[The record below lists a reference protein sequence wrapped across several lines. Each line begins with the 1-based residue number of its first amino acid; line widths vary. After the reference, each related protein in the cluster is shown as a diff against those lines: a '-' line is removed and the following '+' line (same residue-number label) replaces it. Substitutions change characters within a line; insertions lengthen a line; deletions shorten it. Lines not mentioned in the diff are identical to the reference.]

1 MTTVQGS
8 LFDEQQVTPSNLPV
22 EARMPLNIAGRKVRN
37 VLFKD
42 LCEAGDALVVTGYS
56 GLDQL
61 IQLINQ
67 RGEDKGVLRLLLGSE
82 PSPSRQPTYS
92 LKQQNFDAEV
102 RAYWLKRGI
111 SVRLSGQLIRCAE
124 LIRGGYVQ
132 VRYPGGRHRVHAKMY
147 CTVGAVSLGSSNFTE
162 PGLNYQDEAN
172 VRFPASEKARFRE
185 TWQVAEH
192 FWNGGIDANAQ
203 LLALLEQLLK
213 FVNWDEALA
222 RACAELLEGEWAASY
237 LRTLDAYQGVSLWP
251 SQKKGIGQALYLL
264 ETVGGVL
271 VADATGSGKTRMG
284 AHLLRA
290 VHDRNWS
297 SARSHKGSMLL
308 VCPPLVAPSW
318 ERERANCGFSMEVA
332 SHGLLSHLDKKQ
344 TETALAVQ
352 LANAQTLAVDEAH
365 NFLNT
370 TSNRTQRLLHNLS
383 DQTLLFTATPINRS
397 AVDLLRLID
406 ILGADNFDD
415 EVLTIFERLNRSGHD
430 FNQIHPDDLAQLQS
444 AIARFTL
451 RRTKAQLNAMVD
463 REPEAYRAANGRVCR
478 YPKHQSQSYW
488 LHESEE
494 DQRIAGQI
502 RVLAQNLKG
511 LGHFEKPLIMPES
524 WQRQSMTAESYLQ
537 MRLLSASAL
546 AAHHVMGSL
555 RSSKLAVLRHILGE
569 QKALLVLGLQGELD
583 SAADDKG
590 SGNMRERLEQLKG
603 KVPGN
608 QLGIDL
614 PIWLSDPQ
622 AHITACERE
631 IGTYDMILKK
641 LNRLTDGRERRKAD
655 FLLELASRH
664 EQVIAFDHF
673 PLTLRYLKHLL
684 HKRAASQGLELLL
697 GVGGNK
703 QANEKLQERL
713 NPATGSGH
721 IIALCSDAMS
731 EGVNLQRA
739 STMVHLDMPS
749 VVRYAEQRVG
759 RIDRMDSPH
768 DQIECWWP
776 KDAEAFALK
785 ADERFVARVE
795 TVDSLIGGNLQLPEE
810 MQASSGRV
818 PKVITAEELEQE
830 IRERELRSWDGIED
844 AFSPVRGLLE
854 GPQALVSEDVYQD
867 FQHEVARVLAR
878 VSLVRTEQP
887 WMFICLAGGE
897 HMAPRWVMLPALDA
911 APLSNL
917 RDIVTALRTR
927 LGPQVE
933 NLPITRSAGKL
944 LESFL
949 GQLSLVEQM
958 LLPRLKQRALEQMHV
973 MLKRWSQQEG
983 WLQTSEQAEQIKR
996 LIDLRAT
1003 PAADDCPDWGQLAD
1017 CWLDLVRPTWAE
1029 HLKARGRKTGV
1040 TRLRDIQKDLLA
1052 KPIAASKILDE
1063 ITGIDTRRNWDERIV
1078 ACILG
1083 VGAEC

>member
-1 MTTVQGS
+1 MENMQGS
-8 LFDEQQVTPSNLPV
+8 LFDAQPLTQGDLPT
-22 EARMPLNIAGRKVRN
+22 ESRMPLNIAERKVRN
-37 VLFKD
+37 MLFKD
-42 LCEAGDALVVTGYS
+42 LCAVGDALVVTGYS

-82 PSPSRQPTYS
+82 PSPSRQQSYS
-92 LKQQNFDAEV
+92 LKRHSFDDEV
-102 RAYWLKRGI
+102 RSYWLKRGI

-124 LIRGGYVQ
+124 LIRGGFVQ

-147 CTVGAVSLGSSNFTE
+147 CTQLAVSLGSSNFTD
-162 PGLNYQDEAN
+162 PGLNYQGEAN
-172 VRFPASEKARFRE
+172 VRFQIADKVRYRDV
-185 TWQVAEH
+185 WQVAEH
-192 FWNGGIDANAQ
+192 FWRGGVDANEQ
-203 LLALLEQLLK
+203 LLALLAQLLK
-213 FVNWDEALA
+213 FVGWEEALA

-237 LRTLDAYQGVSLWP
+237 LRTLEAYQGVSLWP

-344 TETALAVQ
+344 ADTALAVQ
-352 LANAQTLAVDEAH
+352 LASAQTLAVDEAH

-370 TSNRTQRLLHNLS
+370 MSNRTQRLLNNLS

-397 AVDLLRLID
+397 AIDLLRLID

-415 EVLTIFERLNRSGHD
+415 DVLIIFERLNRSGHD
-430 FNQIHPDDLAQLQS
+430 FNQIHPSDLAQLQA
-444 AIARFTL
+444 AIAQFTL
-451 RRTKAQLNAMVD
+451 RRTKAQLNAMVEQ
-463 REPEAYRAANGRVCR
+463 EPEAYRAANGRICR
-478 YPKHQSQSYW
+478 YPAHQSQSYW
-488 LHESEE
+488 LDESQE

-511 LGHFEKPLIMPES
+511 MGHFEKALVMPES
-524 WQRQSMTAESYLQ
+524 WQRQGMVPESYLT
-537 MRLLSASAL
+537 MRLRSASAL
-546 AAHHVMGSL
+546 ATHHVMGSL
-555 RSSKLAVLRHILGE
+555 RSSKLALLRHILGE
-569 QKALLVLGLQGELD
+569 TKALESLGLKGQLD
-583 SAADDKG
+583 GASDDKG
-590 SGNMRERLEQLKG
+590 TGNMLERLELLKG
-603 KVPGN
+603 KVPDN

-614 PIWLSDPQ
+614 PVWLSDPQ
-622 AHITACERE
+622 AHITACEAE
-631 IGTYDMILKK
+631 IGSYGMILKQ
-641 LNRLTDGRERRKAD
+641 LNRLTAGREQRKAD
-655 FLLELASRH
+655 FLLELAEHH

-673 PLTLRYLKHLL
+673 PLTLRYLKHLMQ
-684 HKRAASQGLELLL
+684 KRAVSKGVEILL
-697 GVGGNK
+697 GIGGNK
-703 QANEKLQERL
+703 PANEKLQERL
-713 NPATGSGH
+713 NPASGSGR

-739 STMVHLDMPS
+739 SAMVHLDMPS

-810 MQASSGRV
+810 MQSSSAA
-818 PKVITAEELEQE
+818 KVITAEVVEQE
-830 IRERELRSWDGIED
+830 LRERELRSWDGIED
-844 AFSPVRGLLE
+844 AFSSVRSLLE
-854 GPQALVSEDVYQD
+854 GPRAIISAELYGE

-878 VSLVRTEQP
+878 VSLVRTERP

-897 HMAPRWVMLPALDA
+897 HMAPRWVMLPALNA
-911 APLSNL
+911 APLNNL
-917 RDIVTALRTR
+917 RDIVSALRER
-927 LGPQVE
+927 LGPQIE
-933 NLPITRSAGKL
+933 NLSMTHGAGKL

-949 GQLSLVEQM
+949 SQLSQVEQM
-958 LLPRLKQRALEQMHV
+958 LLPRLKQRALEQMRD
-973 MLKRWSQQEG
+973 MLKLWSRQKG
-983 WLQTSEQAEQIKR
+983 WLQTSEEAQQIKR
-996 LIDLRAT
+996 LIELLNSPST
-1003 PAADDCPDWGQLAD
+1003 EDCPDWAQLAD
-1017 CWLDLVRPTWAE
+1017 CWLDLVRPVWSE
-1029 HLKARGRKTGV
+1029 HLKSRGRKAGV
-1040 TRLRDIQKDLLA
+1040 TRLRDIQKNLQGSPILA
-1052 KPIAASKILDE
+1052 AKILDQV
-1063 ITGIDTRRNWDERIV
+1063 TGIDMRRNWDERIV

-1083 VGAEC
+1083 VGQE

>member
-1 MTTVQGS
+1 MDDCGQGS
-8 LFDEQQVTPSNLPV
+8 LFDEQQVRQGVLPV
-22 EARMPLNIAGRKVRN
+22 ESRMPLNIAGRKVRN
-37 VLFKD
+37 MLFKD
-42 LCEAGDALVVTGYS
+42 LCEAGDALMVTGYS

-67 RGEDKGVLRLLLGSE
+67 RGEEKGVLRLLLGSE
-82 PSPSRQPTYS
+82 PSQSRQQGYS

-102 RAYWLKRGI
+102 RAYWLARGI
-111 SVRLSGQLIRCAE
+111 SVRLSAQLIRCAE

-132 VRYPGGRHRVHAKMY
+132 VRYPAGRHRVHAKMY
-147 CTVGAVSLGSSNFTE
+147 CTEGAVTLGSSNFTD

-172 VRFPASEKARFRE
+172 VRFQMSEKARFRE
-185 TWQVAEH
+185 AWTVAEH
-192 FWNGGIDANAQ
+192 FWMSGVDANAE

-213 FVNWDEALA
+213 FVDWDEALA

-237 LRTLDAYQGVSLWP
+237 LRSLEAFQGVSLWP

-344 TETALAVQ
+344 TDTALAVQ
-352 LANAQTLAVDEAH
+352 LASAQTLAVDEAH

-370 TSNRTQRLLHNLS
+370 MSNRTQRLLHNLS

-415 EVLTIFERLNRSGHD
+415 EVLSIFERLNRSGHD
-430 FNQIHPDDLAQLQS
+430 FNQIHPADLAQLQA

-451 RRTKAQLNAMVD
+451 RRTKAQLNAMVE

-488 LHESEE
+488 LDESED

-524 WQRQSMTAESYLQ
+524 WQRQGMAADSYLQ
-537 MRLLSASAL
+537 MRLHSASAL
-546 AAHHVMGSL
+546 ATHHVMGSL
-555 RSSKLAVLRHILGE
+555 RSSKLALLRHILGE
-569 QKALLVLGLQGELD
+569 SKALESLGLQGKLD
-583 SAADDKG
+583 GAGDDKG
-590 SGNMRERLEQLKG
+590 IGNMLERLELLKG

-608 QLGIDL
+608 QLGIEL

-622 AHITACERE
+622 AHITACEGE
-631 IGTYDMILKK
+631 IGAYGMILKK
-641 LNRLTDGRERRKAD
+641 LNRLSDGRERRKAD

-664 EQVIAFDHF
+664 EQVIAFDRF
-673 PLTLRYLKHLL
+673 PLTLRYLKHLMF
-684 HKRAASQGLELLL
+684 KRSVSQGQEILL

-703 QANEKLQERL
+703 QANERLQERL
-713 NPATGSGH
+713 NPASGSGR

-739 STMVHLDMPS
+739 SAMVHLDMPS

-795 TVDSLIGGNLQLPEE
+795 TVDSLIGGNLQLPQE
-810 MQASSGRV
+810 MQGIAR
-818 PKVITAEELEQE
+818 PTKVVTAEELEAE

-844 AFSPVRGLLE
+844 AFAPVRGLLE
-854 GPQALVSEDVYQD
+854 GANALVAADVYSL
-867 FQHEVARVLAR
+867 FQNETAKVLAR
-878 VSLVRTEQP
+878 VSLVPARQP
-887 WMFICLAGGE
+887 WMFLCLAGGE
-897 HMAPRWVMLPALDA
+897 HVAPRWVLLPAVDA
-911 APLSNL
+911 EPLSNL
-917 RDIVTALRTR
+917 RDIVRALRER
-927 LGPQVE
+927 LGPQVV
-933 NLPITRSAGKL
+933 NLPITHSAGKL

-949 GQLSLVEQM
+949 GQLSQVEQM
-958 LLPRLKQRALEQMHV
+958 LLPRLKQRALEQMHE
-973 MLKRWSQQEG
+973 MLKCWSRQKG
-983 WLQTSEQAEQIKR
+983 WLQSSEQADQIKQ
-996 LIDLRAT
+996 LMDLQGS
-1003 PAADDCPDWGQLAD
+1003 PSSENCPDWAQLAD
-1017 CWLDLVRPTWAE
+1017 CWLDLVRPVWTE
-1029 HLKARGRKTGV
+1029 HLKHRGRKAGV
-1040 TRLRDIQKDLLA
+1040 TRLKDIQRDLLA
-1052 KPIAASKILDE
+1052 KPILASKIVDQVS
-1063 ITGIDTRRNWDERIV
+1063 GIDFRRNWDERIV

-1083 VGAEC
+1083 VGAE

>member
-1 MTTVQGS
+1 MDGLWQGS
-8 LFDEQQVTPSNLPV
+8 LFDEQQVKPGDLPV

-37 VLFKD
+37 MLFKD
-42 LCEAGDALVVTGYS
+42 LCETGDALIVTGYS

-67 RGEDKGVLRLLLGSE
+67 RGEDKGLLRLLLGSE
-82 PSPSRQPTYS
+82 PSPSRQQTYS

-132 VRYPGGRHRVHAKMY
+132 VRYPAGRHRVHAKMY
-147 CTVGAVSLGSSNFTE
+147 CTEGAVTLGSSNFTD

-172 VRFPASEKARFRE
+172 ARFQVGEKARFRE
-185 TWQVAEH
+185 VWTVAEH
-192 FWNGGIDANAQ
+192 FWASGVDANAE

-213 FVNWDEALA
+213 FVDWDEALA

-237 LRTLDAYQGVSLWP
+237 LRSLEAYQGVSLWP

-352 LANAQTLAVDEAH
+352 LASAQTLAVDEAH

-370 TSNRTQRLLHNLS
+370 MSNRTQRLLHNLS

-415 EVLTIFERLNRSGHD
+415 EVLSIFERLNRSGHD
-430 FNQIHPDDLAQLQS
+430 FNQIHPADLAQLQA

-451 RRTKAQLNAMVD
+451 RRTKAQLNAMVEC
-463 REPEAYRAANGRVCR
+463 EPEAYRAANGRVCR

-488 LHESEE
+488 LGESED

-524 WQRQSMTAESYLQ
+524 WQRQGMAAESYLQ
-537 MRLLSASAL
+537 MRLHSASAL
-546 AAHHVMGSL
+546 ATHHVMGSL

-569 QKALLVLGLQGELD
+569 HKALQLLGLQGKLD
-583 SAADDKG
+583 GVGDDKG
-590 SGNMRERLEQLKG
+590 TGNMLERLDLLKG

-614 PIWLSDPQ
+614 PVWLSDPQ
-622 AHITACERE
+622 AHIAACEGE
-631 IGTYDMILKK
+631 IGTYQMILKK
-641 LNRLTDGRERRKAD
+641 LDRLTDGRERRKAD

-673 PLTLRYLKHLL
+673 PLTLRYLKHLML
-684 HKRAASQGLELLL
+684 KRAASRGREILL
-697 GVGGNK
+697 GIGGNK
-703 QANEKLQERL
+703 QANERLQERL
-713 NPATGSGH
+713 NPASGSGH

-739 STMVHLDMPS
+739 SAMVHLDMPS

-776 KDAEAFALK
+776 KDADAFALK

-795 TVDSLIGGNLQLPEE
+795 TVDSLIGGNLQLPQE
-810 MQASSGRV
+810 MQGITRT
-818 PKVITAEELEQE
+818 PKVVTAEELEAE

-844 AFSPVRGLLE
+844 AFAPVRGLLD
-854 GPQALVSEDVYQD
+854 GANALVAADVYNA
-867 FQHEVARVLAR
+867 FQHEAAKVLAR
-878 VSLVRTEQP
+878 VSLVQARQP
-887 WMFICLAGGE
+887 WMFLCLAGGE
-897 HMAPRWVMLPALDA
+897 HVAPRWVLLPAIDA
-911 APLSNL
+911 EPLSNL
-917 RDIVTALRTR
+917 RDIVRALRER
-927 LGPQVE
+927 LGPQVV
-933 NLPITRSAGKL
+933 NLPITHSAGKL

-949 GQLSLVEQM
+949 SQLSQVEQM
-958 LLPRLKQRALEQMHV
+958 LLPRLKQRALEQMHE
-973 MLKRWSQQEG
+973 MLKRWSLQKG
-983 WLQTSEQAEQIKR
+983 WLQSSEQADQIKQ
-996 LIDLRAT
+996 LMDLQDS
-1003 PAADDCPDWGQLAD
+1003 PSSENSPDWAQLAD
-1017 CWLDLVRPTWAE
+1017 CWLDLVRPVWSE
-1029 HLKARGRKTGV
+1029 HLKHRGRKAGV
-1040 TRLRDIQKDLLA
+1040 TRLKDIQRGLLA
-1052 KPIAASKILDE
+1052 KPILASKIVDQVS
-1063 ITGIDTRRNWDERIV
+1063 GIDLRRNWDERIV

-1083 VGAEC
+1083 VGAE